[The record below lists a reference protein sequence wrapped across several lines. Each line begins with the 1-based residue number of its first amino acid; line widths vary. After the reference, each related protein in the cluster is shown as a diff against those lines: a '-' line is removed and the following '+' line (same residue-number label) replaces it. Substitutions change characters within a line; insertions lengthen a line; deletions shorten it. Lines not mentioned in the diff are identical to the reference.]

1 MKAFLPK
8 VIDKVLNGRN
18 CWQKEQTQRMEEK
31 DGGNARKT
39 ERTNEREREKE
50 RNKEGVNRETREER
64 KEPKVVISVT
74 RLGDLLD
81 FGHF

>member
-1 MKAFLPK
+1 MK
-8 VIDKVLNGRN
+8 
-18 CWQKEQTQRMEEK
+18 KER
-31 DGGNARKT
+31 GNARKT
-39 ERTNEREREKE
+39 ENEREREKE